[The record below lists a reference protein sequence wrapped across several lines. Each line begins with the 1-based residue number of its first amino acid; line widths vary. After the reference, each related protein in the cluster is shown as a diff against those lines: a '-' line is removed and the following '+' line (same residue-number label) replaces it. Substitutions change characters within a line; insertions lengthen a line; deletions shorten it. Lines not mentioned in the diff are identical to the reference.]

1 LELEFESDE
10 GAFMKVTN
18 ILWIIGVVIYFCLAV
33 KDFRQSDWGIRKEFL
48 HSKNRSKWQKRNAVL
63 ELGVAIFGALSI
75 WSYTVLKVYE
85 IFLVFGI
92 ITIGVFFLSVLNVK
106 TIKEK

>member
-1 LELEFESDE
+1 MELEFESDE

-48 HSKNRSKWQKRNAVL
+48 HSKNRRNAVL